1 MKDMNLVL
9 KEMKETCK
17 DIEGMESVETLQDG
31 LRVLAQ
37 NCVLGNLTAQQKF
50 VEYGTY
56 DHDYIKYHIP
66 MLYPFFIQGLQAISN
81 FVDEGV
87 MDLHTNRKVYGY
99 LRTSNTQ
106 DVDLAME
113 QLRDAGCESIYVDK
127 DIEKIG
133 YEHLMSKLKDGDTL
147 VLNQVLDVVN
157 NISDLLDFLVSL
169 HKKGIRVLSLRE
181 VWIDSTSKY
190 AIFKYQGLV
199 ALHNLDGEFKALKQ
213 QQITEEIKYKGSK
226 YGRKL
231 GKDANFDLAVALYKE
246 GKLTAT
252 EIAERCNMSRT
263 TLWRYLK
270 KIGLK

>member
-1 MKDMNLVL
+1 MKDVNLVL

-17 DIEGMESVETLQDG
+17 SIEGMESVETLQDG
-31 LRVLAQ
+31 LKVLAQ

-66 MLYPFFIQGLQAISN
+66 MLYPFFIQGLQAISG

-106 DVDLAME
+106 DVELVMK
-113 QLRDAGCESIYVDK
+113 QLRNAGCENIYVDK
-127 DIEKIG
+127 DIEQVG

-147 VLNQVLDVVN
+147 VLNQIIDVVN
-157 NISDLLDFLVSL
+157 NISDLLEFLVGL
-169 HKKGIRVLSLRE
+169 HKKGVRVLSLRE

-213 QQITEEIKYKGSK
+213 KQITEEIKGNGVK
-226 YGRKL
+226 YGKKL
-231 GKDANFDLAVALYKE
+231 KNGANFDLALALYKE
-246 GKLTAT
+246 GKYTAT

-270 KIGLK
+270 KIGVK